1 MNQEKEQELVHKFEE
16 LILTLPA
23 HELTETLGCSYSML
37 HRLRSQ
43 IRRGYHER
51 SRVQYKGVITL
62 LSRYLL

>member
-1 MNQEKEQELVHKFEE
+1 MPEKEQELVRKFEE

-23 HELTETLGCSYSML
+23 HELTEILGCSYSML